1 MRGEVLQGGHAKCS
15 EVAGGDIKHGVG
27 HPVWGTGMWAAGPLC
42 GKSAWRALSQAS
54 TSLSTHVQ
62 CDQRLRKRYAS
73 HRATRL
79 MWSHN
84 QGDRDR

>member
-1 MRGEVLQGGHAKCS
+1 MRGKVLQEGHAKCS

-27 HPVWGTGMWAAGPLC
+27 LWAAGPLC
-42 GKSAWRALSQAS
+42 GKRAWGALNQAS
-54 TSLSTHVQ
+54 TSLSTRVQ
-62 CDQRLRKRYAS
+62 CDQRLQRRYVC

-79 MWSHN
+79 KQSQN